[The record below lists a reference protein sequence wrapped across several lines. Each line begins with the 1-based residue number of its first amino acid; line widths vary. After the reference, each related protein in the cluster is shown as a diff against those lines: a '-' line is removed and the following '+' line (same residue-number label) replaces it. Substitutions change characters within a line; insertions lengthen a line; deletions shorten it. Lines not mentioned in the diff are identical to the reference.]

1 MQDDSILSEEG
12 LKALLNN
19 MSGSGTKKNTP
30 PPDCP
35 GFLLIHKTDATGKVT
50 GIEIREVIIRKNH
63 TFYRYKKGDTK
74 SRNRA
79 MNKAK
84 AAADD
89 ETITSGLEQ
98 FSLFEL
104 PGRDVADVFSTEE
117 QAFSPPS
124 TTGNK
129 ILRKLEYI
137 FDIFWENRK
146 AKESADIMCQY
157 EIEILLEGVRL
168 GQRMQ
173 SQAGMK

>member
-1 MQDDSILSEEG
+1 MQE
-12 LKALLNN
+12 K
-19 MSGSGTKKNTP
+19 MTP
-30 PPDCP
+30 SPDCP

-84 AAADD
+84 ATADD

-98 FSLFEL
+98 FFLFEL
-104 PGRDVADVFSTEE
+104 PGRDVANVFSTEE
-117 QAFSPPS
+117 QSVFFPPS

-129 ILRKLEYI
+129 ILSKLR
-137 FDIFWENRK
+137 DIRDLLWKDRR
-146 AKESADIMCQY
+146 AKLSADIMCQD

>member
-1 MQDDSILSEEG
+1 MQE
-12 LKALLNN
+12 K
-19 MSGSGTKKNTP
+19 MTP
-30 PPDCP
+30 SPDCP
-35 GFLLIHKTDATGKVT
+35 GFLLIHKTDAVGKVT
-50 GIEIREVIIRKNH
+50 GIEIREIIVRKGR
-63 TFYRYKKGDTK
+63 TFYRYKKGNAK

-89 ETITSGLEQ
+89 ETVTSGLEQ

-104 PGRDVADVFSTEE
+104 PGRDVKDVFPIEE

-129 ILRKLEYI
+129 ILRELRGI
-137 FDIFWENRK
+137 FDILWKNRR
-146 AKESADIMCQY
+146 ARESADIMCQD